1 MYGLKFR
8 GRPPIRFAESVQDV
22 VNFKNPYAQT
32 ITDRSTPITE
42 EFVDAVIAQSIFGW
56 EGRHPAPALNEDG
69 NFQGTDLDLLSFLVP
84 IAERGAVI
92 ELPYYRSR
100 RVSVAKANERH
111 VGNGNRF
118 GAVTGLTS
126 NQDVFSFSIR
136 IWDNTVVVHDSETG
150 RESVGAFRNFM
161 LVDVT
166 GKWHDGWDRIVWD
179 PTAKENNFL
188 NNNGLW
194 MGNTVYFK
202 NAIHPNRWQSV
213 FGAPYLLL
221 KMLVERLRDEGS
233 FYRQEVK
240 RLEELGLRLP
250 ENEKKES
257 GLTATASLVEQ
268 QKIKVETLEALL
280 DVPAFSNAYPSMP
293 NTLAGLELAYWH
305 QKHLTWTLKPKAQ
318 LVVRADEL
326 AYFLYGKERVAPWM
340 SGRSWKTFTPPR
352 GRTVWNQIVLSNDM
366 AYRLRRK
373 TVTETVATN
382 FSQRF

>member
-1 MYGLKFR
+1 MKGLKFR
-8 GRPPIRFAESVQDV
+8 GRPPIRFAGSVLDV
-22 VNFKNPYAQT
+22 ANFNNSYAQA
-32 ITDRSTPITE
+32 IVDRSITLTE
-42 EFVDAVIAQSIFGW
+42 EFVDAIIAQSIFGW
-56 EGRHPAPALNEDG
+56 EGRHPAPALDEDG

-92 ELPYYRSR
+92 ELPLYRSR
-100 RVSVAKANERH
+100 RPSVANPNERH
-111 VGNGNRF
+111 IGNGNRF
-118 GAVTGLTS
+118 GTVTGLTS
-126 NQDVFSFSIR
+126 NQDVFSFSVR
-136 IWDNTVVVHDSETG
+136 IWDNSVVVRDPETG

-179 PTAKENNFL
+179 PTAKENGFL
-188 NNNGLW
+188 KDNRLW
-194 MGNTVYFK
+194 TGNTVYFK

-221 KMLVERLRDEGS
+221 KMLIERLREEGT

-240 RLEELGLRLP
+240 RLEELGFQLP
-250 ENEKKES
+250 EREKRES
-257 GLTATASLVEQ
+257 GGPTASFTEQ
-268 QKIKVETLEALL
+268 QKIKVDTLEAVV
-280 DVPAFSNAYPSMP
+280 DMPVFKGTYWSVP
-293 NTLAGLELAYWH
+293 NTQEGLLGAYRH
-305 QKHLTWTLKPKAQ
+305 QKKLTWTLKPKAQ

-340 SGRSWKTFTPPR
+340 SERNWKIFTPPR
-352 GRTVWNQIVLSNDM
+352 GRTVWNQMVLSNDV
-366 AYRLRRK
+366 AYRFRRK

>member
-22 VNFKNPYAQT
+22 VHFKNPYTQA
-32 ITDRSTPITE
+32 IADRSVPMTE

-56 EGRHPAPALNEDG
+56 EGRHPAPVLDEDG

-92 ELPYYRSR
+92 ELPSYRSR

-111 VGNGNRF
+111 IGEGNRF

-136 IWDNTVVVHDSETG
+136 IWDNTVVVRDPETE

-179 PTAKENNFL
+179 PIAKENDFL
-188 NNNGLW
+188 TKNGLW
-194 MGNTVYFK
+194 TGNTVYFK
-202 NAIHPNRWQSV
+202 NAVHPNRWQSV

-221 KMLVERLRDEGS
+221 KMLIERLREEGS
-233 FYRQEVK
+233 FYRQEVT
-240 RLEELGLRLP
+240 RLEALGLELP
-250 ENEKKES
+250 EGEIKES
-257 GLTATASLVEQ
+257 GPTVSSVGQ

-280 DVPAFSNAYPSMP
+280 DMPVFKGTYQPMP
-293 NTLAGLELAYWH
+293 NTQEGLVQAYRY
-305 QKHLTWTLKPKAQ
+305 QKKLTWTLKPKAQ

-326 AYFLYGKERVAPWM
+326 AYFLYGKDQVASWM

-352 GRTVWNQIVLSNDM
+352 GRTVWNQMVLSNDM

-373 TVTETVATN
+373 TVT
-382 FSQRF
+382 

>member
-1 MYGLKFR
+1 MQGLKFR

-22 VNFKNPYAQT
+22 VNFNNPYAQV
-32 ITDRSTPITE
+32 IADRSVSITE
-42 EFVDAVIAQSIFGW
+42 EFVDSIIAQSIFGW
-56 EGRHPAPALNEDG
+56 EGRHPTPALDENG

-92 ELPYYRSR
+92 ELPFYRSR
-100 RVSVAKANERH
+100 RPSVTNPNERH

-136 IWDNTVVVHDSETG
+136 IWDNTVVVRDPETEQEG
-150 RESVGAFRNFM
+150 VGAFRNFM

-166 GKWHDGWDRIVWD
+166 GKWHDGWKSIVWD
-179 PTAKENNFL
+179 PAAKENDFL
-188 NNNGLW
+188 TKNRLW
-194 MGNTVYFK
+194 TGNTVYFK

-221 KMLVERLRDEGS
+221 KMLIERLRDEGA

-240 RLEELGLRLP
+240 RLEVLGLQLP
-250 ENEKKES
+250 EGEKKES
-257 GLTATASLVEQ
+257 GGLTASFTEQ
-268 QKIKVETLEALL
+268 QKIKVDTLEAVV
-280 DVPAFSNAYPSMP
+280 DMPVFEGKYWSVP
-293 NTLAGLELAYWH
+293 NTQEGLLGAYRH
-305 QKHLTWTLKPKAQ
+305 QKKLTWTLKPKAQ

-326 AYFLYGKERVAPWM
+326 AYFLHGNDRIAPWM
-340 SGRSWKTFTPPR
+340 GGRDWKSYTPPR
-352 GRTVWNQIVLSNDM
+352 GRTVWNQMVLSNDV
-366 AYRLRRK
+366 AYRYRRK